1 MPQPRSTNDPYD
13 RYAPQRRY
21 RKRIKYSQT
30 PQCQRYQRQYFQ
42 ANYTPA
48 AQRRHHK
55 FVAEFGE
62 DIDRYPALTDREKE
76 ILALYYLLDADAELP
91 AKGLSMREVGA
102 RLGIT
107 KQRVEQIKSN
117 AIKKLRAAKAS

>member
-1 MPQPRSTNDPYD
+1 
-13 RYAPQRRY
+13 
-21 RKRIKYSQT
+21 
-30 PQCQRYQRQYFQ
+30 
-42 ANYTPA
+42 
-48 AQRRHHK
+48 
-55 FVAEFGE
+55 VAEFGE